1 MIQKSMKKKLLKLRM
16 KRKKANIAQQ
26 LLDMDRL
33 EFTDWFNRSVGTYNN
48 RNTFYNRSH
57 YDRF

>member
-1 MIQKSMKKKLLKLRM
+1 M
-16 KRKKANIAQQ
+16 KRKKANIVQQ
-26 LLDMDRL
+26 ILDMDRL

>member
-1 MIQKSMKKKLLKLRM
+1 MLRK
-16 KRKKANIAQQ
+16 KRKKIVILQQ
-26 LLDMDRL
+26 IFETVRL

-57 YDRF
+57 YDKF